1 MRVLLCGIILGL
13 LVPSTCAIAQVVEHP
28 NASVLGQL
36 VYSDLTVDLEQAPAT
51 TVMEK
56 FESDLGILM
65 NIFWKTEDR
74 AGLDPETTIT
84 LKLTDQPALV
94 VLERI
99 IAQLDSEG
107 NATWQLRHGSLE
119 VGLKS
124 QLASR
129 GRQRLETYYIR
140 DLLFTIRNFEA
151 PALDTSTGTGGNG
164 GGSGGTG
171 GGVGGGSGGGGQGG
185 GIGGGT
191 PEPKQQ
197 DEIEQIIEL
206 IVKFVEP
213 QLWEQNGGE
222 CSITNYKKTL
232 LIRAPDFMHRQINGY
247 SYLASQPEQVRQR
260 RVLYSD
266 SGTRVVVDRLPIR

>member
-1 MRVLLCGIILGL
+1 MRVALHVIILGL
-13 LVPSTCAIAQVVEHP
+13 FMSTLSVFAQVVEHP
-28 NASVLGQL
+28 NAGVLGQL
-36 VYSDLTVDLEQAPAT
+36 VYSDLTVELEKESAT
-51 TVMEK
+51 KVMGT
-56 FESDLGILM
+56 FEDNLGILM
-65 NIFWKTEDR
+65 NIYWKTDER

-84 LKLTDQPALV
+84 LSLKNQPAII

-99 IAQLDSEG
+99 IAQIDPEG
-107 NATWQLRHGSLE
+107 NSTWQLRHGSLE

-129 GRQRLETYYIR
+129 GKQRLETYYIR
-140 DLLFTIRNFEA
+140 DLLFTIRNFGA
-151 PALDTSTGTGGNG
+151 PDLDTSTGSGGGN
-164 GGSGGTG
+164 
-171 GGVGGGSGGGGQGG
+171 GGQGG

-191 PEPKQQ
+191 SEPKQE

-213 QLWEQNGGE
+213 TLWEQNGGE

-247 SYLASQPEQVRQR
+247 SYLASQPERVRQR

-266 SGTRVVVDRLPIR
+266 SGTRVIVDRLPIR